1 MTWLLAHGIGGIRDL
16 PVPGYVFFYGA
27 AGVLVVSFAALA
39 FLWRKPV
46 LAARR
51 DGRPLPAGLQR
62 VLLSRGLRVVV
73 GALMVALLVFLWLGA
88 LVGKNSSGVNFTP
101 TFVYVYFWIGHAA
114 DRPPCSGTCGRC
126 CHPWKA
132 AAEGVGWL
140 AGRRA
145 PPFVYPERL
154 GRWPAAVML
163 LSFAAMELTYPD
175 PPDPH
180 ALALAI
186 AIYSV
191 ITWGGAIAFGSG
203 PWFRYGDG
211 FSNYFGML
219 SRISPL
225 ARRDDGQ
232 LVIRWPL
239 TGLSITDATPGTIA
253 FVAVMLGTTFF
264 DGFSRTSI
272 WQNRYY
278 QVQVDLLDRPN
289 LADLLG
295 QLMSVGGM
303 IACVAFVGLAFRLA
317 VAGTESIANRR
328 PLSPDFID
336 SLIPIA
342 LVYVIAHYFSL
353 LYFQGRSDGSL
364 PPTRGGAAGTCSAR
378 TISPDEVL
386 QAPDAARHL
395 VRPGRGA
402 RYRARRRARG
412 RSRPRGRTLQDAAD
426 GALDAVPDARADGA
440 VHGRRALGAEPG
452 MSVAR
457 LGSPTGASPGLIRPS
472 SRGTSLSPRPPPRSS
487 AGTGR

>member
-1 MTWLLAHGIGGIRDL
+1 
-16 PVPGYVFFYGA
+16 
-27 AGVLVVSFAALA
+27 
-39 FLWRKPV
+39 
-46 LAARR
+46 
-51 DGRPLPAGLQR
+51 
-62 VLLSRGLRVVV
+62 
-73 GALMVALLVFLWLGA
+73 MVALLVFLWLGA

-101 TFVYVYFWIGHAA
+101 TFVYVYFWIAMPLISALFGNVW
-114 DRPPCSGTCGRC
+114 SVLS
-126 CHPWKA
+126 PWKA

-175 PPDPH
+175 PSDPH

-191 ITWGGAIAFGSG
+191 ITWGGAIAFGSEQ
-203 PWFRYGDG
+203 WFRYGDG
-211 FSNYFGML
+211 FSNYFGLL
-219 SRISPL
+219 SRISPF

-239 TGLSITDATPGTIA
+239 SGLSITDATPGTIA

-303 IACVAFVGLAFRLA
+303 LACVAFVGLAFRLA
-317 VAGTESIANRR
+317 VARDGVDRGPAAPVTGVHRQPDPDRARLRDR
-328 PLSPDFID
+328 PL
-336 SLIPIA
+336 LLAA
-342 LVYVIAHYFSL
+342 LST
-353 LYFQGRSDGSL
+353 RDGSAWKL
-364 PPTRGGAAGTCSAR
+364 ALRPVGARLGPVRLAR
-378 TISPDEVL
+378 LRPAEYFKLLTPHD
-386 QAPDAARHL
+386 DL

-402 RYRARRRARG
+402 RDRARRRARG
-412 RSRPRGRTLQDAAD
+412 RARPRGRPLQDAAD

-452 MSVAR
+452 MSVLVLAHGGIPGPDR
-457 LGSPTGASPGLIRPS
+457 PRPAASSSALPS
-472 SRGTSLSPRPPPRSS
+472 SATSS
-487 AGTGR
+487 AARRRTESARPAATSTVS